1 MGTVHTSNRS
11 RVRTALVVLVVSA
24 GFALS
29 SEAGPPGSA
38 NTTDPAGAAS
48 SSVKRPSKGGNRL
61 SPGNPNGNPTNDTL
75 PASISVGA
83 TIRDFKP
90 FGAAGGHPDFE
101 HFTGNVR
108 VGLVGAELDADGKPV
123 ATDLVGHGIASEF
136 RDAKGNAINPALYDA
151 SRGDSAGSLSNP
163 TNPCLTSIESFA
175 QWYRDVPGTNAAAAV
190 SLVFNRVPGT
200 TTYVFD
206 SANDEPYKSRGGFFP
221 VDGDLYGNYG
231 STGHNFHFTTELETG
246 FVYRKNTGQVFTFM
260 GDDDVW
266 VFVGGKLAIDLG
278 GVHGAHSQTIDLD
291 RLSWLEDGKAYPLKV
306 FHAERHT
313 TQSNFRIETTIQMRR
328 VTAPAASA
336 LAD

>member
-1 MGTVHTSNRS
+1 MGNIHTSNRS
-11 RVRTALVVLVVSA
+11 RIRGALVVLAASA

-29 SEAGPPGSA
+29 SEAGPPGSS
-38 NTTDPAGAAS
+38 NTTDPSGS
-48 SSVKRPSKGGNRL
+48 PTSGTRPTKGGNRF
-61 SPGNPNGNPTNDTL
+61 SPGNPTSTPSVDTL
-75 PASISVGA
+75 PASIPIPA

-108 VGLVGAELDADGKPV
+108 VGLVAPDLDADGKPI
-123 ATDLVGHGIASEF
+123 ATDLVGHGIGSEF
-136 RDAKGNAINPALYDA
+136 RDAKGNAINPSLYDA
-151 SRGDSAGSLSNP
+151 SLGDTPGSLTTPSGA
-163 TNPCLTSIESFA
+163 CLTSTETFA
-175 QWYRDVPGTNAAAAV
+175 QWYRDVPGVNAGAAV
-190 SLVFNRVPGT
+190 TLTFKRVPGT
-200 TTYVFD
+200 ATYVFD

-221 VDGDLYGNYG
+221 IDGDLYGNYA

-246 FVYRKNTGQVFTFM
+246 FVYRKNTGQVFTFT

-266 VFVGGKLAIDLG
+266 VFIGGKLVIDLG

-291 RLSWLEDGKAYPLKV
+291 RLAWLEDGASYPLKI

-328 VTAPAASA
+328 VSAPAASA